1 MNIDR
6 VVKMLVAT
14 FVAAVTLTVVSLTTC
29 AALVPMPQSVKEL
42 QGCVRYSAPVYE
54 QDASLGHEA
63 YRLRVGDNGIV
74 ITSSSK
80 AGAFYAEKTLAQ
92 LRQADGSYPAVEIED
107 WPAYPWRGFLLDEG
121 RHFFGKETVKR
132 VLDLMAY
139 HKLNVFHWHLTE
151 DQGWRIDVPGMPE
164 LVKYGSVRPESPSH
178 DATLK
183 KLADYQYRSESL
195 NGIPYGPYFYSESD
209 LREIVAYAKER
220 HIKVVPE
227 IDMPGH
233 ALAILAAYPKLAC
246 FPENIKRRMAW
257 PDWGIFADVLCVGN
271 DDTLG
276 FLYRVLDYVCD
287 VFPSDV
293 IHIGGDECPF
303 VNWAKCPKCQARMKA
318 EGLKEAKELQGWLT
332 TKVAE
337 YLAKKGRRIMGWDE
351 ILAGNVPQSAI
362 GQSWRTSNRNGS
374 GTDLVSGGLGAE
386 RGHDMVMTPHDETYY
401 AYQQGLGEDPFARD
415 GEVLPLEKAYSFDP
429 ARSVSPS
436 AKKRIL
442 GSEACL
448 WSEYIWNE
456 YDLAWRAW
464 PRTCA
469 MAEVLWRNP
478 APRDYSDFEKRME
491 VHRKRLIRMGVN
503 CAPLK

>member
-1 MNIDR
+1 MMICS
-6 VVKMLVAT
+6 MA
-14 FVAAVTLTVVSLTTC
+14 LTVLN
-29 AALVPMPQSVKEL
+29 LIPQPQTVEVANGASIPA
-42 QGCVRYSAPVYE
+42 SAPILNMVDGAIAPE
-54 QDASLGHEA
+54 G
-63 YRLRVGDNGIV
+63 YRLEVNPTGIV
-74 ITSSSK
+74 TITSSDA
-80 AGAFYAEKTLAQ
+80 AGAFYARQTLEQ
-92 LRQADGSYPAVEIED
+92 MREGTNYPCAVVTD
-107 WPAYPWRGFLLDEG
+107 APQYRWRGFLLDEG

-178 DATLK
+178 GATLK

-246 FPENIKRRMAW
+246 FPENIKTRMAW

-303 VNWAKCPKCQARMKA
+303 VNWAKCPKCQARMKT
-318 EGLKEAKELQGWLT
+318 EGLKDAKELQGWLT

-362 GQSWRTSNRNGS
+362 GQSWRTSDENGS

-401 AYQQGLGEDPFARD
+401 SAQQGFGEDPFVRD
-415 GEVLPLEKAYSFDP
+415 GDGGALPLGKAYSFDP
-429 ARSVSPS
+429 ARSVPS
-436 AKKRIL
+436 KAKKRIL

-478 APRDYSDFEKRME
+478 TPRDYSDFAKRME